1 MQRMLVVVFENES
14 KADEGTKALRQLDL
28 HNYVTVYRHAI
39 VVKNP
44 DGTLTVKESDDR
56 GPFGLLVGTALGALL
71 GALGGLA
78 GIGIGGTLGLV
89 AGGAVDLNNAWVAE
103 DFVDD
108 VANALLPGRAAVVAE
123 IEEDETAPVD
133 TQMEVAGGTVFR
145 RALSEVK
152 HTIDDDHIAAIR
164 ADLAQL
170 KAEHAQAHADRK
182 AKLLGKL
189 NQLESRLQAQLQKA
203 KERREASERQARAR
217 VELLQKK
224 AAAARADAAA
234 EAKAAEIDI
243 QS

>member
-78 GIGIGGTLGLV
+78 GIGIGGTLGLL

-133 TQMEVAGGTVFR
+133 TQMEVARGTVFR

-182 AKLLGKL
+182 AKLLGKI
-189 NQLESRLQAQLQKA
+189 NQLESRLQEQLQKA
-203 KERREASERQARAR
+203 TKRREAAENEARAK

-224 AAAARADAAA
+224 AAAAK
-234 EAKAAEIDI
+234 AKAAEIHI